1 VLAEPPRSATRFA
14 ARSSSNVGSVSNPVD
29 TTTADPASRTAASWS
44 ARYAALKSRGVEDTD
59 PRAAEC
65 VAALSFWRLKRSIDA
80 EVAAGHVSATY
91 ADAVT
96 TGLRDQARQ
105 AVTP

>member
-1 VLAEPPRSATRFA
+1 M
-14 ARSSSNVGSVSNPVD
+14 SNPTAEQTD
-29 TTTADPASRTAASWS
+29 TDPQRMTAASWS
-44 ARYAALKSRGVEDTD
+44 ARYAALKSRNVSDDD

-80 EVAAGHVSATY
+80 EVAAGHMAQTY
-91 ADAVT
+91 ADTVT
-96 TGLRDQARQ
+96 TGLRDQAQQ